1 VRCGGLFKVER
12 PQELGIKYG
21 STGPVEDCVNMSLK
35 LSLLPI
41 ARQDVVIR
49 HCKPK
54 ATDPTDDIDDLQAAA
69 LTGAGLRGR

>member
-1 VRCGGLFKVER
+1 
-12 PQELGIKYG
+12 
-21 STGPVEDCVNMSLK
+21 MSLK

-54 ATDPTDDIDDLQAAA
+54 ATDPIDDIDDLQAAA